1 MGKMNNSYKSSRLFA
16 WLFLS
21 TGIFAI
27 VGSLFTWGRGWLF
40 YQKDLTIS
48 LIPLADLIFTAP
60 LSLLA
65 GYGIWAKKSW
75 GIVLGLVTSGVYMFG
90 SVQVYIMVFW
100 KVPPYPLLLVIPPL
114 FGFGIALSFLIWVLK
129 HGHIT

>member
-1 MGKMNNSYKSSRLFA
+1 MGLKMSNLHIISRLFA

-21 TGIFAI
+21 TGVFAL
-27 VGSLFTWGRGWLF
+27 VGALFTWGGGWLF

-48 LIPLADLIFTAP
+48 LIPLADLIFTVP

-75 GIVLGLVTSGVYMFG
+75 GIALGLVASGVYMFG

-100 KVPPYPLLLVIPPL
+100 KAQ
-114 FGFGIALSFLIWVLK
+114 GKRRRRRKGRRGSANNK
-129 HGHIT
+129 T